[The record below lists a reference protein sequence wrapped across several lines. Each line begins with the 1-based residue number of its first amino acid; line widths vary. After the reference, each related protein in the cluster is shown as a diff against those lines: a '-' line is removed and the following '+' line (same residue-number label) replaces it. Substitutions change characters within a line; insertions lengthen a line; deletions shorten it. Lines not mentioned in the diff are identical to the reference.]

1 MDDLVGRDG
10 IRYKKFSEVP
20 FTGQVEGIEQ
30 GSLKNGKNEGP
41 WAVYWD
47 NGQLFYKAD
56 YKNGKNEGSFVGYW
70 DNGQLMAK
78 GSFKN
83 GLREGSW
90 VDYNKY
96 GSVSTDD
103 TGTYKDGVKISD

>member
-1 MDDLVGRDG
+1 MDDLVERESTY
-10 IRYKKFSEVP
+10 YKKFTDVP
-20 FTGQVEGIEQ
+20 FTGKTEGKEQ

-41 WAVYWD
+41 WMA
-47 NGQLFYKAD
+47 
-56 YKNGKNEGSFVGYW
+56 YW

-78 GSFKN
+78 GDYKD

-90 VDYNKY
+90 VDYNKD
-96 GSVSTDD
+96 GSVSTDA